1 MTTGTMVNTVLAF
14 LAQEGWTVEVSTSGI
29 VRTRYEGKNADFDCY
44 VQPFEDDDQLIVMS
58 VLGSAEPE
66 RRRDMAELASR
77 INLLLRIGGF
87 EVDFDDGE
95 LRHRAGIPVPEAGLD
110 EGMIAAVVYASVL
123 PADQYASAFV
133 SVASGRADPVAA
145 LEVLRDDVNDANDS

>member
-1 MTTGTMVNTVLAF
+1 MATAVLAF
-14 LAQEGWTVEVSTSGI
+14 LEQEGWTVQVSPGGI
-29 VRTRYEGKNADFDCY
+29 IRTRYGGTNTDVDCY
-44 VQPFEDDDQLIVMS
+44 IQVFEDDDQLIVMS

-95 LRHRAGIPVPEAGLD
+95 LRHRAGIPVPGSGLD
-110 EGMIAAVVYASVL
+110 EAMIAAVVYASVL
-123 PADQYASAFV
+123 AADQYAPAFV
-133 SVASGRADPVAA
+133 SVASGKADPVAA
-145 LEVLRDDVNDANDS
+145 LEALRDDAVSSNDASDA